1 MPPVTNPHGSGYTWT
16 CEACDPPETI
26 NASSQR
32 EIDKAIADH
41 NAEFHP
47 A

>member
-1 MPPVTNPHGSGYTWT
+1 MAPVTNPHGSDYSYI
-16 CEACDPPETI
+16 CEACYPPFPI

-32 EIDKAIADH
+32 ELDRAIADH